1 MDSRLFFL
9 LLVIPLSLP
18 AETFNW
24 RFSLDPRN
32 LISEKPIP
40 YGLDVELQGNQQ
52 GENQVD
58 ASPSFQLT
66 PQSSVSLS
74 IKNYR
79 PNLNVEGRRYKSSL
93 RLRGDGFKVRI
104 RPIDPK
110 NQLEIDIKVTDDE
123 SSLGL
128 RYKF

>member
-1 MDSRLFFL
+1 MDSRLYFVL
-9 LLVIPLSLP
+9 LIIPLSLP

-32 LISEKPIP
+32 LISESPAR
-40 YGLDVELQGNQQ
+40 YGMDIELQ
-52 GENQVD
+52 ENQEGANRVR
-58 ASPSFQLT
+58 AFPRLQLT

-79 PNLNVEGRRYKSSL
+79 PNLNVDGRRYKSSL
-93 RLRGDGFKVRI
+93 RLRGDGVKVRI
-104 RPIDPK
+104 RPTDPK
-110 NQLEIDIKVTDDE
+110 NNLEIDIKVTDDE
-123 SSLGL
+123 SLLGL

>member
-1 MDSRLFFL
+1 MDSRLWFIL
-9 LLVIPLSLP
+9 LLIPLSLP
-18 AETFNW
+18 AETFDW

-32 LISEKPIP
+32 LISESPTR
-40 YGLDVELQGNQQ
+40 YGVDIELQGDQE
-52 GENQVD
+52 G
-58 ASPSFQLT
+58 ASRVNAFPRLQLT

-93 RLRGDGFKVRI
+93 RLRGDGVKVRI
-104 RPIDPK
+104 RPVDPQ